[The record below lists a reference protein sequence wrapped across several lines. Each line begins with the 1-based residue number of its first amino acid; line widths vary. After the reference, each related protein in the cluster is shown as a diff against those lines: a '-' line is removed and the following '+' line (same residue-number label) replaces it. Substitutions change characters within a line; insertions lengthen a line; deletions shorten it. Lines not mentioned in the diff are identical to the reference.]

1 MATPAPSSQETTLG
15 NTSNNAQNF
24 PRFHEFSAEI
34 RLLIWKEVLRDEQE
48 DRAVIFDKHSMRI
61 LPTPRLVSPLLAACS
76 ESRHEALKVYNTCL
90 DVYDMP
96 LSLPQG
102 GLCTKDES
110 IPESMVREHGRRSGK
125 VRVSL
130 STDTFVL
137 DGGYDGLFCLRRS
150 MERRYYFWDDWEDC
164 RTKFGP
170 KYGYPYERAVSARLS
185 EDRVSQVRKTL
196 WIIYACW
203 WKVPGCLCPC
213 NVRKHVEDLQ
223 SVVELLS
230 GRGVPRHDSL
240 NGPPDGRFGL
250 QQSPAMACLGT
261 SVPSVGT
268 ATQGLYLNRRLQ
280 GYLFGLTPALRAAT
294 IYDRECRSPES
305 YEGGP
310 IDTI

>member
-1 MATPAPSSQETTLG
+1 M
-15 NTSNNAQNF
+15 
-24 PRFHEFSAEI
+24 
-34 RLLIWKEVLRDEQE
+34 IWKEVLRDEQE
-48 DRAVIFDKHSMRI
+48 DRAVIFDKHAMRI

-76 ESRHEALKVYNTCL
+76 ESRHEALTVYNTCL

-96 LSLPQG
+96 LGLPTG
-102 GLCTKDES
+102 GLCTKGDS

-130 STDTFVL
+130 STDTFIL

-150 MERRYYFWDDWEDC
+150 MERRYYFWNDWEDC

-223 SVVELLS
+223 SVVDLLS

-240 NGPPDGRFGL
+240 NGPPTAVLVFNNHQQWRVSELLFRLSGLPLRDSISIDGYRATYLGSRQLLGL
-250 QQSPAMACLGT
+250 PRSTIESAVLQSLMRA
-261 SVPSVGT
+261 
-268 ATQGLYLNRRLQ
+268 GL
-280 GYLFGLTPALRAAT
+280 
-294 IYDRECRSPES
+294 
-305 YEGGP
+305 
-310 IDTI
+310 